1 MDGIMQFIGELG
13 DSLSFVWGYAFAP
26 VSIVFEQVFAP
37 VIVFIQN
44 MM

>member
-13 DSLSFVWGYAFAP
+13 DSLSFVFGYAFAP

-37 VIVFIQN
+37 VIMFIQN

>member
-13 DSLSFVWGYAFAP
+13 DSLSFVFGYAFAP
-26 VSIVFEQVFAP
+26 VSIIFEQVFAP
-37 VIVFIQN
+37 VIMFIQN